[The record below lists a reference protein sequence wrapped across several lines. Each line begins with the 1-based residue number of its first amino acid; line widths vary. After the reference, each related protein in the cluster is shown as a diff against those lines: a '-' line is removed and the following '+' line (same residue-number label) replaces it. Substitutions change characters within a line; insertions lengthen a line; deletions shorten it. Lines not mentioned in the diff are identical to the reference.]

1 MKFCRVRTTH
11 HFGNII
17 TVNISPKGLTY
28 SKIRYNTSMKRTYQT
43 IIIGAGASGL
53 MLASLLTD
61 KQDILLIDSNTKIG
75 AKLAISGGGKC
86 NLTNADVDASNYLGE
101 AWFVE
106 SVLNRFDQE
115 AVLAWFAQRG
125 VVPQIRAK
133 GQYFCQ
139 KSADEVIGAF
149 RRELREVDFAM
160 GTCVI
165 SVSKK
170 SEAYTIETDKGSF
183 IAQNL
188 VVASGGLS
196 FPRIGA
202 SAIGHDIAEQF
213 GHSITTTA
221 PALVGFTVQP
231 EQFFFKELSGS
242 SIEVVISTEEKSF
255 RGDLLFAHKGISGP
269 VVLNASLYW
278 QRGQIEIDLVPDLDW
293 SLIRGKK
300 QISTILPLPKK
311 VAKAFLEH
319 LKLDDKPAEKLSGQ
333 EIETL
338 QQLSHYCFAPAGTF
352 GYSKAEVTRGG
363 VAAVEVDSYSMMS
376 IFEKDLYF
384 IGEVL
389 DVTGELG
396 GYNFQWAFSSA
407 YACAEDLNAG
417 SGIRS

>member
-1 MKFCRVRTTH
+1 
-11 HFGNII
+11 
-17 TVNISPKGLTY
+17 
-28 SKIRYNTSMKRTYQT
+28 MKRTYQT

-61 KQDILLIDSNTKIG
+61 KQGTLLIDSNTKIG

-86 NLTNADVDASNYLGE
+86 NLTNAHVEASNYLGE

-106 SVLNRFDQE
+106 SVLSRFNQE

-125 VVPQIRAK
+125 VVPQIRSA

-139 KSADEVIGAF
+139 KSADEVIGVF

-160 GTCVI
+160 GTQVT

-170 SEAYTIETDKGSF
+170 NEAYSIETDKGSF

-202 SAIGHDIAEQF
+202 SAIGHEIAEQF

-231 EQFFFKELSGS
+231 DQFFFKELSGS
-242 SIEVVISTEEKSF
+242 SIEVVISTKEKSF

-278 QRGQIEIDLVPDLDW
+278 QIAHIRRGCC
-293 SLIRGKK
+293 G
-300 QISTILPLPKK
+300 
-311 VAKAFLEH
+311 
-319 LKLDDKPAEKLSGQ
+319 
-333 EIETL
+333 
-338 QQLSHYCFAPAGTF
+338 
-352 GYSKAEVTRGG
+352 
-363 VAAVEVDSYSMMS
+363 
-376 IFEKDLYF
+376 
-384 IGEVL
+384 
-389 DVTGELG
+389 
-396 GYNFQWAFSSA
+396 
-407 YACAEDLNAG
+407 
-417 SGIRS
+417 